1 MRKTL
6 LSLLCLGLSAAAQA
20 EPPMPLLWKA
30 QTDAGTVYLLG
41 SFHLLTAADYPLASS
56 VEDAYADAEA
66 LLFEVDPAAMTSPK
80 TAETMQSMARFSDGK
95 TLREVISD
103 DTEAKLA
110 TFLGSEAA
118 VAASDPF
125 EPWFLGMNLAVMALV
140 NAGLDPS
147 LGLDQHFMQRAK
159 ADSKPATGLETI
171 EEQLGALDGAPM
183 AEQEV
188 MLNEALAPLGEM
200 RADIDEMH
208 AIWRAGDA
216 AGIERVT
223 DEKMAEKTPRM
234 FEMLNRERNQ
244 RWLPKVE
251 ALLAAE
257 DDHLVIVGAMHLVG
271 EDGLVEQLGKR
282 GIAVERVD

>member
-6 LSLLCLGLSAAAQA
+6 LSLLCLGLSAAAHA
-20 EPPMPLLWKA
+20 EPPTPLLWKA

-56 VEDAYADAEA
+56 VEAAYADAEA

-188 MLNEALAPLGEM
+188 MLNEALAPLPEM
-200 RADIDEMH
+200 RKDIDEMH

-271 EDGLVEQLGKR
+271 EEGLVEQLGKR

>member
-159 ADSKPATGLETI
+159 ADSKPAARRCPSRKSCSTKLSRRSGKCARTST
-171 EEQLGALDGAPM
+171 
-183 AEQEV
+183 
-188 MLNEALAPLGEM
+188 
-200 RADIDEMH
+200 RC
-208 AIWRAGDA
+208 
-216 AGIERVT
+216 
-223 DEKMAEKTPRM
+223 TPSGV
-234 FEMLNRERNQ
+234 
-244 RWLPKVE
+244 P
-251 ALLAAE
+251 
-257 DDHLVIVGAMHLVG
+257 AMPP
-271 EDGLVEQLGKR
+271 
-282 GIAVERVD
+282 ASSA